1 METNGP
7 RRRDGEGGRC
17 ALVCFV
23 CGRAFRCLPAGAGA
37 WQTGPAMNSSICRT
51 LSTICFQAGIFSILL
66 SIWIWWIHNGDGPD
80 EQAHAERFGIFVGL
94 WAPTLLILSNRFDRY
109 ADKAKELPGMK
120 VEEESEPS

>member
-1 METNGP
+1 VLGLRAGTSLLA
-7 RRRDGEGGRC
+7 RGREVV
-17 ALVCFV
+17 ADSLV
-23 CGRAFRCLPAGAGA
+23 
-37 WQTGPAMNSSICRT
+37 MNSSICRT
-51 LSTICFQAGIFSILL
+51 LSTVCFQAGIFSILL
-66 SIWIWWIHNGDGPD
+66 SIWIWWIQNGDTPD